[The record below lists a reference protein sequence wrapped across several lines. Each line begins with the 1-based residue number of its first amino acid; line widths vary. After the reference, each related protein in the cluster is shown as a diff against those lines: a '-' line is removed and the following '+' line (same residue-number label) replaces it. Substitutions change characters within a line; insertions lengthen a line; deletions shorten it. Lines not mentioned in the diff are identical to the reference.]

1 MRYRASVRA
10 FSLLLATCLIIG
22 GVAWSQSPILK
33 FTVSPDEVSLLPGG
47 TAAIELNIDNGS
59 VYQADDIAVSLSA
72 TDGIT
77 LDPAEM
83 SVLELAPFAANTV
96 AANLAASSSLPEGRY
111 GVSLDVIYTYCID
124 VSCFQIVEQIPL
136 TVNVGETAAAAPAA
150 ARVHLPPWLL
160 PGAGAVLIGLGLG
173 LWRFR
178 DQRLPLYVILI
189 VLVVVG
195 LAYGVSRGQHEQ
207 AQEIAAVLCTSCVG
221 IESAEPGTPS
231 LTPAGLAALGEV
243 TSDINLIVFFAPWC
257 HTCPYAEAMV
267 EQMAVANEHIRY
279 QFIDV
284 STQRDL
290 AVDNGVV
297 RSNRTIV
304 PAIVRTDTGEVI
316 FGIEDLESR
325 LLQMLGVGT

>member
-1 MRYRASVRA
+1 MSYRASVRA
-10 FSLLLATCLIIG
+10 ILLLLATCLITG
-22 GVAWSQSPILK
+22 AVAWAQSPILK
-33 FTVSPDEVSLLPGG
+33 FTVSPDDVSLSPGG
-47 TAAIELNIDNGS
+47 TAAIEVRVDNGS
-59 VYQADDIAVSLSA
+59 VYQADDIAVSLSP
-72 TDGIT
+72 TGGIT
-77 LDPAEM
+77 LDPSEV
-83 SVLELAPFAANTV
+83 SVVEIAPFAASTV
-96 AANLAASSSLPEGRY
+96 AANLVASSSLAEGRY
-111 GVSLDVIYTYCID
+111 GLSLDVIYTYCID
-124 VSCFQIVEQIPL
+124 ISCFQIVEQIPL
-136 TVNVGETAAAAPAA
+136 TVAVSKTAVAAPVAV
-150 ARVHLPPWLL
+150 RVHLPPWLL
-160 PGAGAVLIGLGLG
+160 PGAGAVLIALGLG

-178 DQRLPLYVILI
+178 DQRLPLYVILT

-221 IESAEPGTPS
+221 IESAEPGAPS
-231 LTPAGLAALGEV
+231 LTPAGLAALGGV
-243 TSDINLIVFFAPWC
+243 TSDVDLIVFFAPWC

-267 EQMAVANEHIRY
+267 EQMAAANEHIHY

-290 AVDNGVV
+290 AMKHGVI

-325 LLQMLGVGT
+325 LLHMLGVGT